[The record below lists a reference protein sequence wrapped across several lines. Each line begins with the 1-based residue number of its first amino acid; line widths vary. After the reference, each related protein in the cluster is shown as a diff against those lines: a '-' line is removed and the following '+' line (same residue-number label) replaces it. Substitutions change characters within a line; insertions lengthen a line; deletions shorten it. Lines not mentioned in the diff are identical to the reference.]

1 MTAKHV
7 LIVDDEGDIREL
19 LVLTLMRMGVEAV
32 AARNCAE
39 AYARLNERAFDL
51 CLTDMR
57 LPDGDGLAVLAH
69 IAANY
74 GNTPVAVI
82 TAYGSTDNAVSALK
96 AGAFDYISKPI
107 QLKQLRDVI
116 TSALNL
122 PKSIADRGDRG
133 RRGAGIDRA
142 GGNGALLGAAVGAAA
157 SAVATGPQLLGE
169 SAPIQR
175 ARDMIAKLARSQA
188 PVHIAGESGTGK
200 EVAARLIHSGS
211 ARREAPF
218 VAVNCGAIPENLM
231 ESEFFGY
238 RKGAFTGADAD
249 KEGFLHAAGGGT
261 LFLDEVGDLPL
272 PMQVKLLRVIQE
284 KKVRKVGDTAEVA
297 VDFRIIS
304 ATHKNL
310 SEKVAAGEFR
320 QDLFY
325 RLNVIELKM
334 PSLREIPEDIPLMVK
349 LVLERIAQLSGAV
362 QPGLGDDALQ
372 ALKGYDYPG
381 NVRELENILERA
393 MALCDGKLIRAADLY
408 LTEEGAASGTAA
420 ALSGE
425 RTIPLHEYLDRI
437 EREQI
442 QKALELTRFNKTAAA
457 KVLGITFRSLRY
469 RLDRLGIE

>member
-142 GGNGALLGAAVGAAA
+142 GGNGALPGAAVG
-157 SAVATGPQLLGE
+157 
-169 SAPIQR
+169 
-175 ARDMIAKLARSQA
+175 D
-188 PVHIAGESGTGK
+188 
-200 EVAARLIHSGS
+200 
-211 ARREAPF
+211 
-218 VAVNCGAIPENLM
+218 
-231 ESEFFGY
+231 
-238 RKGAFTGADAD
+238 RKS
-249 KEGFLHAAGGGT
+249 
-261 LFLDEVGDLPL
+261 V
-272 PMQVKLLRVIQE
+272 V
-284 KKVRKVGDTAEVA
+284 
-297 VDFRIIS
+297 
-304 ATHKNL
+304 
-310 SEKVAAGEFR
+310 
-320 QDLFY
+320 
-325 RLNVIELKM
+325 
-334 PSLREIPEDIPLMVK
+334 
-349 LVLERIAQLSGAV
+349 
-362 QPGLGDDALQ
+362 
-372 ALKGYDYPG
+372 
-381 NVRELENILERA
+381 
-393 MALCDGKLIRAADLY
+393 
-408 LTEEGAASGTAA
+408 
-420 ALSGE
+420 
-425 RTIPLHEYLDRI
+425 
-437 EREQI
+437 
-442 QKALELTRFNKTAAA
+442 
-457 KVLGITFRSLRY
+457 
-469 RLDRLGIE
+469 